1 MLPSTHIADV
11 EKSMRYAQ
19 ESDDRIVFKRF
30 DVSVEGDHR
39 SHTVSYDEGLWTC
52 DCEGYEHNNYCGHTM
67 TMERVLGEMVRLG
80 ELAIAES
87 SGEAVP
93 ATAQA

>member
-19 ESDDRIVFKRF
+19 ESDDRIVFDSF
-30 DVSVEGDHR
+30 AVSMQGDHR
-39 SHTVSYDEGLWTC
+39 SHRVQYNQGTWSC
-52 DCEGYEHNNYCGHTM
+52 DCEGYAHHGYCSHTM

-80 ELAIAES
+80 EIAMA
-87 SGEAVP
+87 EAVQP
-93 ATAQA
+93 AAAGS